1 MRGEIGIKDVQG
13 FVFICHF
20 DRPKWRKGA
29 AFPKGPAS
37 KGGEQSEA
45 ILARSD
51 KTPTVAL
58 DPTSRGVCT
67 VVMYFPCGK
76 TAFGCPVLLGVQC
89 LHPC

>member
-1 MRGEIGIKDVQG
+1 MIYRVGVLGLGLWLCKYLVFCLLRRGTFGGKSTQN
-13 FVFICHF
+13 HQ
-20 DRPKWRKGA
+20 R
-29 AFPKGPAS
+29 FPKGPAS

-67 VVMYFPCGK
+67 VVMYFPCGE
-76 TAFGCPVLLGVQC
+76 GVALC
-89 LHPC
+89 L